1 MTNGVK
7 NIPMVKSGDLI
18 RYLCENPAAM
28 DSQIAT
34 FRDELRALVVPGA
47 DFWSGSSASSLDA
60 NEDRPGRGFT
70 AGTHR

>member
-34 FRDELRALVVPGA
+34 FRDELRDLGCAQPTILA
-47 DFWSGSSASSLDA
+47 FGSAACNCFS
-60 NEDRPGRGFT
+60 NI
-70 AGTHR
+70 